1 MPTIARHGIMKAMLK
16 INFDNLYQID
26 SEHGLPESTF
36 ADHAEYLAPTLKSI
50 EERGQGFYKVIDDE
64 GIIDE
69 INDFAASVKGQ
80 YDDIVVCGVGG
91 SALGP
96 ICLRDSF
103 RNTFSN
109 QKPRLH
115 VLENIDP
122 DFMVEATES
131 LDLNRTLFLIIS
143 KSGGTPETVAQ
154 YMYFR
159 DLTNQ
164 AKLEAKQHYVFI
176 TDPNDEVSLLRSI
189 GDKNGI
195 KMFDIPPSV
204 GGRFSVQTAVGY
216 VPAALIGI
224 DIKALNDG
232 LKSMRDQFLNTNV
245 DQNLPFQLAC
255 VQTGAYLK
263 EKPINIIMP
272 YHTKL
277 RQFGAWCVQLIAE
290 STGKFKEDGTSVGIT
305 PVPALGVT
313 DQHSQVQLFAE
324 GPNDKLV
331 IFISVEDFEYDL
343 EIPLNIDHGKTN
355 FLQGKTFKDLLHA
368 EQQGTA
374 LALTENNRPNIT
386 ITIPEL
392 SPYYLG
398 QLFMLFEG
406 ATAFWGEFFEINAFN
421 QPGVERGK
429 VLTRE
434 ILGT

>member
-1 MPTIARHGIMKAMLK
+1 MLK
-16 INFDNLYQID
+16 INFDSLYNID
-26 SEHGLPESTF
+26 SEHGLPESIFT
-36 ADHAEYLAPTLKSI
+36 DHADYLAPTLENI
-50 EERGQGFYKVIDDE
+50 EARGQGFYKVIDDE
-64 GIIDE
+64 TVLNE
-69 INDFAASVKGQ
+69 INEFAASVEGQ
-80 YDDIVVCGVGG
+80 YSDIVVCGVGG

-103 RNTFSN
+103 RGAFDES
-109 QKPRLH
+109 QPRLH

-122 DFMVEATES
+122 DFMSEAAAAF
-131 LDLNRTLFLIIS
+131 DLNRTLFLIIS

-154 YMYFR
+154 FMFFK
-159 DLTNQ
+159 DLTDK
-164 AKLEAKQHYVFI
+164 AGLPLKSHFVFI
-176 TDPNDEVSLLRSI
+176 TDPSHDVSLLRSI
-189 GDKNGI
+189 GEAEDV
-195 KMFDIPPSV
+195 KMFAIPSSV

-224 DIKALNDG
+224 DINALNEG
-232 LKSMRDQFLNTNV
+232 LKDMRDSFLNTNV
-245 DQNLPFQLAC
+245 DHNLPFQLAC

-290 STGKFKEDGTSVGIT
+290 STGKFKADGSSVGIT

-331 IFISVEDFEYDL
+331 IFIGVDDFKHNPA
-343 EIPLNIDHGKTN
+343 IPVNIDHAKTN
-355 FLQGKTFKDLLHA
+355 FLTGKTFKDLLHA
-368 EQQGTA
+368 EQAATA
-374 LALTENNRPNIT
+374 AALTENNRPNIT

-392 SPYYLG
+392 TPYYLG

-434 ILGT
+434 ILGS

>member
-1 MPTIARHGIMKAMLK
+1 MLK
-16 INFDNLYQID
+16 INFNNLYNID
-26 SEHGLPESTF
+26 PEHGLPESTF
-36 ADHAEYLAPTLKSI
+36 TDHAEYLAPTLESI
-50 EERGQGFYKVIDDE
+50 EARGQGFYKVIEDE
-64 GIIDE
+64 AVLDS
-69 INDFAASVKGQ
+69 INEFAASVKGN
-80 YDDIVVCGVGG
+80 YSDIVVCGVGG

-103 RNTFSN
+103 VNSFLDSAP
-109 QKPRLH
+109 KLH

-122 DFMVEATES
+122 DFMAEAREA
-131 LDLNRTLFLIIS
+131 LDLSRTLFLIIS

-154 YMYFR
+154 YMFFR
-159 DLTNQ
+159 DLTDK
-164 AKLEAKQHYVFI
+164 AGLEAKSHYVFI
-176 TDPNDEVSLLRSI
+176 TDPSHEVSLLRSI
-189 GDKNGI
+189 GEKDAI

-224 DIKALNDG
+224 DVKALNDG
-232 LKSMRDQFLNTNV
+232 LKSMRDSFLSTNV

-263 EKPINIIMP
+263 EKPMNIIMP

-290 STGKFKEDGTSVGIT
+290 STGKFKEDGESVGIT

-324 GPNDKLV
+324 GPNDKLI
-331 IFISVEDFEYDL
+331 IFIEVETFNHEVQ
-343 EIPLNIDHGKTN
+343 IPVTINHNKTN
-355 FLQGKTFKDLLHA
+355 FLTGKTFKDLLHA
-368 EQQGTA
+368 EQQATA
-374 LALTENNRPNIT
+374 GALTENDRPNIT
-386 ITIPEL
+386 ITIPAL
-392 SPYYLG
+392 TPYYLG

-434 ILGT
+434 ILSA

>member
-1 MPTIARHGIMKAMLK
+1 MLK
-16 INFDNLYQID
+16 INFDSLYQID
-26 SEHGLPESTF
+26 PEHGLPSSTF
-36 ADHAEYLAPTLKSI
+36 TDHADYLAPTLEKI
-50 EERGQGFYKVIDDE
+50 EARGQGFYKVIDDASV
-64 GIIDE
+64 IDS
-69 INDFAASVKGQ
+69 INAYAASVKGQ
-80 YDDIVVCGVGG
+80 YSDIVVCGVGG

-103 RNTFSN
+103 VGTFD
-109 QKPRLH
+109 KGAPKLH

-122 DFMVEATES
+122 DFMSEAVDALE
-131 LDLNRTLFLIIS
+131 LGLTLFLIIS

-154 YMYFR
+154 FMFFK
-159 DLTNQ
+159 DLIEK
-164 AKLEAKQHYVFI
+164 AGLELKSHFVFI
-176 TDPNDEVSLLRSI
+176 TDPSHDVSLLRSI
-189 GDKNGI
+189 GEDTGV
-195 KMFDIPPSV
+195 KMFDIPASV

-232 LKSMRDQFLNTNV
+232 LKDMRDLFLNTNV
-245 DQNLPFQLAC
+245 DRNLPFQLAC

-263 EKPINIIMP
+263 EKPMNIIMP

-290 STGKFKEDGTSVGIT
+290 STGKFKEDGSSVGIT

-331 IFISVEDFEYDL
+331 IFINVENFSTNPEISV
-343 EIPLNIDHGKTN
+343 NIDHKKTN
-355 FLQGKTFKDLLHA
+355 FLTGKTFKDLLHA
-368 EQQGTA
+368 EQLATA
-374 LALTENNRPNIT
+374 AALTENDRPNIT

-392 SPYYLG
+392 TPYYLG

-434 ILGT
+434 IIGS

>member
-1 MPTIARHGIMKAMLK
+1 MWRIKNHNMLK
-16 INFDNLYQID
+16 INFDSLYQID
-26 SEHGLPESTF
+26 EAHGLPDSIF
-36 ADHAEYLAPTLKSI
+36 LDHADYLAPTLEKI
-50 EERGQGFYKVIDDE
+50 HERGQGFYTVIDE
-64 GIIDE
+64 EAVVEE
-69 INDFAASVKGQ
+69 IQAYAVSVAGK

-103 RNTFSN
+103 TSSFKSSIPNL
-109 QKPRLH
+109 Q

-122 DFMVEATES
+122 DFMAEAAS
-131 LDLNRTLFLIIS
+131 VLKLDRTLFLIIS
-143 KSGGTPETVAQ
+143 KSGGTPETIAQ
-154 YMYFR
+154 YMFFR
-159 DLTNQ
+159 DLSDKAGLT
-164 AKLEAKQHYVFI
+164 ASEHFVFV
-176 TDPNDEVSLLRSI
+176 TDPSEEVSLLRRM
-189 GDKNGI
+189 GKQEGI
-195 KMFDIPPSV
+195 TMFDIPPSV

-216 VPAALIGI
+216 LPAALIGI

-232 LKSMRDQFLNTNV
+232 LKDMRNSFLSTNV
-245 DQNLPFQLAC
+245 DQNLAYQLAC

-263 EKPINIIMP
+263 EKPMNIIMP

-290 STGKFKEDGTSVGIT
+290 STGKFKADGSSVGIT
-305 PVPALGVT
+305 PIPSLGVT

-331 IFISVEDFEYDL
+331 IFIKVENFKE
-343 EIPLNIDHGKTN
+343 EVHIPVIIDDKKTN
-355 FLQGKTFKDLLHA
+355 FLEGCSFKDLLHA
-368 EQQGTA
+368 EGQGTA
-374 LALTENNRPNIT
+374 QALTENDRPNIT

-392 SPYYLG
+392 TPYYLG

-434 ILGT
+434 LLSS

>member
-1 MPTIARHGIMKAMLK
+1 MLK
-16 INFDNLYQID
+16 INFDSLYQID
-26 SEHGLPESTF
+26 AEHGLPDSTF
-36 ADHAEYLAPTLKSI
+36 IDHADYLAPTLEKI
-50 EERGQGFYKVIDDE
+50 HERGQGFYTVIDDE
-64 GIIDE
+64 AVVDE
-69 INDFAASVKGQ
+69 IQAYASSVAGK

-103 RNTFSN
+103 ASSFKASTP
-109 QKPRLH
+109 KLH

-122 DFMVEATES
+122 DFMAEAAS
-131 LDLNRTLFLIIS
+131 VLNLDRTLFLIIS
-143 KSGGTPETVAQ
+143 KSGGTPETIAQ
-154 YMYFR
+154 YMFFR
-159 DLTNQ
+159 DLTDK
-164 AKLEAKQHYVFI
+164 AGLEASSHFVFV
-176 TDPNDEVSLLRSI
+176 TDPSEDVSLLRRI
-189 GDKNGI
+189 GSQEGMM
-195 KMFDIPPSV
+195 MFDIPPSV

-216 VPAALIGI
+216 LPAALIGI

-232 LKSMRDQFLNTNV
+232 LKAMRDSFLSTNV
-245 DQNLPFQLAC
+245 DQNMPFQLAC

-263 EKPINIIMP
+263 EKPMNIIMP

-290 STGKFKEDGTSVGIT
+290 STGKFKNDGSSVGIT
-305 PVPALGVT
+305 PVPSLGVT

-331 IFISVEDFEYDL
+331 IFIKVEHFNNEVP
-343 EIPLNIDHGKTN
+343 IPVIIDDKKTN
-355 FLQGKTFKDLLHA
+355 FLEGCSFKDLLHA
-368 EQQGTA
+368 EGQATA
-374 LALTENNRPNIT
+374 QALTENDRPNIT
-386 ITIPEL
+386 IMIPEL

-406 ATAFWGEFFEINAFN
+406 ATAFWGEFFEIDAFN

-434 ILGT
+434 ILGA

>member
-1 MPTIARHGIMKAMLK
+1 MLK
-16 INFDNLYQID
+16 INFDSLYEID
-26 SEHGLPESTF
+26 SEHGLPDSIF
-36 ADHAEYLAPTLKSI
+36 IDHADYLAPTLERI
-50 EERGQGFYKVIDDE
+50 HERGQGFYTVIDDAAVIEEIQAYAHLVE
-64 GIIDE
+64 GR
-69 INDFAASVKGQ
+69 

-103 RNTFSN
+103 TPFFSPLN
-109 QKPRLH
+109 KRGDAQRAEGFPNLH

-122 DFMVEATES
+122 DFMAEAAS
-131 LDLNRTLFLIIS
+131 VLNLERTLFLIIS
-143 KSGGTPETVAQ
+143 KSGGTPETIAQ
-154 YMYFR
+154 YMFFR
-159 DLTNQ
+159 DLSDK
-164 AKLEAKQHYVFI
+164 AGLLASEHFVFV
-176 TDPNDEVSLLRSI
+176 TDPSEDVSLLRSI
-189 GDKNGI
+189 GNQEGI
-195 KMFDIPPSV
+195 TLFAIPPNV

-232 LKSMRDQFLNTNV
+232 LKAMRKSFLSTNV
-245 DQNLPFQLAC
+245 DYNLPFQLAC

-290 STGKFKEDGTSVGIT
+290 SAGKFKADGSSVGIT
-305 PVPALGVT
+305 PVPSLGVT

-331 IFISVEDFEYDL
+331 IFIKVENFKEDVQ
-343 EIPLNIDHGKTN
+343 IPVIIDDKKTN
-355 FLQGKTFKDLLHA
+355 FLEGCSFKDLLHA
-368 EQQGTA
+368 EGQATA
-374 LALTENNRPNIT
+374 QALTENDRPNIT

-434 ILGT
+434 ILGA

>member
-1 MPTIARHGIMKAMLK
+1 MLK
-16 INFDNLYQID
+16 INFDSLYQID
-26 SEHGLPESTF
+26 PEHGLPRSTF
-36 ADHAEYLAPTLKSI
+36 ADHADYLAPTLKKV
-50 EERGQGFYKVIDDE
+50 EARGQGFYKVIDDKTVL
-64 GIIDE
+64 DE
-69 INDFAASVKGQ
+69 IQDFADGVNDKYS
-80 YDDIVVCGVGG
+80 DIVVCGVGG

-103 RNTFSN
+103 AGSFDKGRP
-109 QKPRLH
+109 KLH

-122 DFMVEATES
+122 DFMSEAVEA

-154 YMYFR
+154 FMFFK
-159 DLTNQ
+159 DLTDK
-164 AKLEAKQHYVFI
+164 AGLELKSHFVFI
-176 TDPNDEVSLLRSI
+176 TDPSHDVSLLRSI
-189 GDKNGI
+189 GEDEGV
-195 KMFDIPPSV
+195 KMFDIPSSV

-224 DIKALNDG
+224 DIKALNEG
-232 LKSMRDQFLNTNV
+232 LKDMRDSFLNTNI

-290 STGKFKEDGTSVGIT
+290 STGKFKEDGSSVGIT

-331 IFISVEDFEYDL
+331 IFIGVENFENNVV
-343 EIPLNIDHGKTN
+343 IPVNINHAKTN
-355 FLQGKTFKDLLHA
+355 FLTGKTFKDLLHA

-374 LALTENNRPNIT
+374 LALTENDRPNIT

-434 ILGT
+434 ILGS